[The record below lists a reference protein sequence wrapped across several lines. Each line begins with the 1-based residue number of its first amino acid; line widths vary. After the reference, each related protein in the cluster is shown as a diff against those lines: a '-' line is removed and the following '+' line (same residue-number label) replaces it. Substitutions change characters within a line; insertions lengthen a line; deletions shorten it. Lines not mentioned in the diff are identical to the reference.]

1 MTTNE
6 GIQLH
11 YKENGIRCRK
21 VLILCCFNYGLVL
34 RFIFTK
40 ETMPPFPSKL
50 RQNMDSLRTVV
61 LSITE
66 YSWMKRMELIVVHS
80 LLIGRIPLEKEGGMG
95 VKQQYTEYNRTN
107 CIING

>member
-1 MTTNE
+1 
-6 GIQLH
+6 
-11 YKENGIRCRK
+11 
-21 VLILCCFNYGLVL
+21 
-34 RFIFTK
+34 
-40 ETMPPFPSKL
+40 MPPFPSKL

-80 LLIGRIPLEKEGGMG
+80 LLIGRIPLEKKGGMG
-95 VKQQYTEYNRTN
+95 VNQQYTEYNRTN

>member
-1 MTTNE
+1 
-6 GIQLH
+6 
-11 YKENGIRCRK
+11 
-21 VLILCCFNYGLVL
+21 
-34 RFIFTK
+34 
-40 ETMPPFPSKL
+40 MPPFPSKL

-66 YSWMKRMELIVVHS
+66 YSWMKRIELIVVHS
-80 LLIGRIPLEKEGGMG
+80 LLIERIPLEKEGGMG